1 MPRTGRAK
9 SKTKIYHLILRGIN
23 KQTIFEDDEDRIKF
37 IQTFKECKNR
47 SSMEIFAYC
56 LMSNHIHLLI
66 KEGKEDLGI
75 TMRRLGA
82 MYVYWY
88 NWKYDRCGHL
98 FQDRYKSEN
107 VEDRNYLLTALRYI
121 HQNPVKAGIV
131 NDINDYRW
139 SSYTEYIGNSGIT
152 DKSFILSIFGE
163 NGASKVELFAEY
175 HKTVQAEECLEI
187 DESKRIYDEEAKQII
202 ARISG
207 MSSASSIQL
216 LDHNKR
222 NELLKK
228 CKREGL
234 STRQIARLTGIS
246 RGIILK
252 A

>member
-1 MPRTGRAK
+1 MPRTGRNK

-37 IQTFKECKNR
+37 IQTLKECKNR

-66 KEGKEDLGI
+66 KEGKEDIGI

-107 VEDRNYLLTALRYI
+107 VEDRNYLLTVLRYI
-121 HQNPVKAGIV
+121 HQNPIKAGIV
-131 NDINDYRW
+131 NDIKNYRW
-139 SSYTEYIGNSGIT
+139 SSYVEYTDKTGIT

-163 NGASKVELFAEY
+163 NDASNAELFAEY
-175 HKTVQAEECLEI
+175 HKTVQADECLEI

-216 LDHNKR
+216 LDQNKR

-246 RGIILK
+246 RNIILK

>member
-37 IQTFKECKNR
+37 IQTLKECKNR

-88 NWKYDRCGHL
+88 NCARQACHL

-107 VEDRNYLLTALRYI
+107 VEDRNYLLTVLRHI
-121 HQNPVKAGIV
+121 HQ
-131 NDINDYRW
+131 
-139 SSYTEYIGNSGIT
+139 T
-152 DKSFILSIFGE
+152 D
-163 NGASKVELFAEY
+163 
-175 HKTVQAEECLEI
+175 
-187 DESKRIYDEEAKQII
+187 
-202 ARISG
+202 
-207 MSSASSIQL
+207 
-216 LDHNKR
+216 
-222 NELLKK
+222 
-228 CKREGL
+228 
-234 STRQIARLTGIS
+234 
-246 RGIILK
+246 
-252 A
+252 